1 MAVGIATTNGFVG
14 VGTTNKLPGTFYA
27 VKIDDDSIKIAETAE
42 KALKTVPEVVDITSV
57 GIGTS
62 HRFNAVNQNAKLMVS
77 IDNVI
82 QSPIV
87 ATAVTSHLTSQVLTT
102 DEFINLAGITSI
114 FGGDLVKVGDEIMR
128 VDGVG
133 IGLTNR
139 IQVRRPWMGTA
150 LAGYSTA
157 TVVTKVVGNYNI
169 VDNTI
174 NFVAAPSG
182 NVPLS
187 TTTNRP
193 DERDW
198 VGISTGSSFDGRMFM
213 RSGVP
218 DPCLLYTSPSPR
230 D

>member
-1 MAVGIATTNGFVG
+1 
-14 VGTTNKLPGTFYA
+14 
-27 VKIDDDSIKIAETAE
+27 
-42 KALKTVPEVVDITSV
+42 
-57 GIGTS
+57 
-62 HRFNAVNQNAKLMVS
+62 
-77 IDNVI
+77 
-82 QSPIV
+82 
-87 ATAVTSHLTSQVLTT
+87 
-102 DEFINLAGITSI
+102 
-114 FGGDLVKVGDEIMR
+114 MR

-198 VGISTGSSFDGRMFM
+198 VGISTGSSFEGRMFM

-218 DPCLLYTSPSPR
+218 DTPYETYYSCLLYTSPSPR